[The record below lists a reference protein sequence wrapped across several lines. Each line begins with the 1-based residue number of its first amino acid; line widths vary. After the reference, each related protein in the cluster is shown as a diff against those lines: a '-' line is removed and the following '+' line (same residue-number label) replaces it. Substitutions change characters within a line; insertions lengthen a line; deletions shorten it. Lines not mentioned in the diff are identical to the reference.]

1 MSKSVQIWRDLANNF
16 FEGFGTEID
25 EMFDYY
31 MNKYNNTNGKKNN
44 GNKVCLKDNT
54 LGKLCTCDFE
64 KNFLVDKGDHYELTM
79 EVNPKAT
86 AKDITIDLENNSL
99 KIEYNFK
106 EGNMTTSNSVIET
119 LPNDADEDEITA
131 EVDNGKLKVVVEKR
145 PIDIVVEEDTKT
157 IPINRK

>member
-1 MSKSVQIWRDLANNF
+1 MSKSVQIWKDLANKF
-16 FEGFGTEID
+16 FFSNDLD
-25 EMFDYY
+25 EMFDFY
-31 MNKYNNTNGKKNN
+31 MNKYNNQTCKKNSD
-44 GNKVCLKDNT
+44 NKVCKKDKT

-64 KNFLVDKGDHYELTM
+64 KNFLVDNGDYYELTM

-106 EGNMTTSNSVIET
+106 DGNMTTSNSVIET
-119 LPNDADEDEITA
+119 LPKDADENEITA

-145 PIDIVVEEDTKT
+145 PIEIEVEEDTKT